1 MSELNRIKNTIQ
13 KNLGIR
19 CCVMSKQGRK
29 KKMFENCI
37 LESAYPEI
45 FILKHYD
52 TKNKKEKKLS
62 FSYTDLLTKTVL
74 LQKYKDKKGEK
85 GA

>member
-1 MSELNRIKNTIQ
+1 MSELNKIKKAIQ

-45 FILKHYD
+45 FTVKHYD
-52 TKNKKEKKLS
+52 IKNKKEKKLS
-62 FSYTDLLTKTVL
+62 FSYTELLTKTVL
-74 LQKYKDKKGEK
+74 LQKHKDNQGEK

>member
-1 MSELNRIKNTIQ
+1 MSELNKIRNTIQ
-13 KNLGIR
+13 KNIGIR

-37 LESAYPEI
+37 LETAYPEI
-45 FILKHYD
+45 FTVKHYD
-52 TKNKKEKKLS
+52 IKSKKEKKLS

-74 LQKYKDKKGEK
+74 LQKYKDKQGEK